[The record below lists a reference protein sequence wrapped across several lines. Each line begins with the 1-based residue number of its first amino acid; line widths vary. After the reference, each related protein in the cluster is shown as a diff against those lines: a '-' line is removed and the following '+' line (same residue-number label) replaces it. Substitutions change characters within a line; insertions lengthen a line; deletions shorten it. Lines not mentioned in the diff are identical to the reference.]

1 MTLSLGVVGGG
12 WGRRLRGGVD
22 RGLALPGTGSGVW
35 HMRLAAGAGRR
46 GRGTV
51 GFQSGANVVRS
62 GTGTR

>member
-1 MTLSLGVVGGG
+1 M
-12 WGRRLRGGVD
+12 D
-22 RGLALPGTGSGVW
+22 RGLAWSGVWSGVW

>member
-1 MTLSLGVVGGG
+1 
-12 WGRRLRGGVD
+12 
-22 RGLALPGTGSGVW
+22 
-35 HMRLAAGAGRR
+35 MRLAAGAGRR